1 MDIKII
7 VAAHKPYWMPQ
18 DDIYLPLHVG
28 HAGKEDIG
36 FQADDT
42 GDNISEKNPN
52 FCELTG
58 LYWAWKNLDCD
69 YIGLAHYR
77 RHFAIKINFKDKK
90 NSVLTHEQL
99 EPLLE
104 KYDVILPKTRNY
116 YIETIYSHYKHTF
129 DSEHLDI
136 TRKIIS
142 RKYPEYLA
150 YFDKVMN
157 STSAHM
163 FNMFIMKKE
172 LADKYCEWLFDILF
186 ELEKRIDISGM
197 SAFEAR
203 LFGRVSEMLLDVW
216 LITNNISFAE
226 IKYVHM
232 EKINWIKKIYGFL
245 SAKFCGVKYQK
256 SL

>member
-1 MDIKII
+1 MDTKII

-18 DDIYLPLHVG
+18 DDMYLPLHVG
-28 HAGKEDIG
+28 HAGKDDIG
-36 FQADDT
+36 FQGDDT

-58 LYWAWKNLDCD
+58 LYWAWRNLDCD

-77 RHFAIKINFKDKK
+77 RHFAVKINFRNKKD
-90 NSVLTHEQL
+90 SVLTREQL
-99 EPLLE
+99 MPLLE
-104 KYDVILPKTRNY
+104 KYDAILPKVRNY

-136 TRKIIS
+136 TREIIS
-142 RKYPEYLA
+142 EKYPEYLP
-150 YFDKVMN
+150 YFDKVMK

-172 LADKYCEWLFDILF
+172 FADKYCEWLFDILF
-186 ELEKRIDISGM
+186 ELEKRIEVSGM

-216 LITNNISFAE
+216 INKNNIKYKN
-226 IKYVHM
+226 IKYIHM
-232 EKINWIKKIYGFL
+232 ETIRWGKKIKGFL
-245 SAKFCGVKYQK
+245 MAKFMNCKYK
-256 SL
+256 ESW